1 MLTSRRDYLLRIID
15 EVSLLLRRV
24 VQQRST
30 GRPEEALRSVIAAC
44 ERLFQLE
51 AAQLFQFTPEQH
63 LSMLTAGESPD
74 IARDKILLYAAL
86 NEEAGRCYRA
96 LNKSAL
102 AQQSLLNA
110 LRLTLQARELCPGL
124 GQPAFAPDPSMLL
137 QLVGPAGLD
146 ADTAALVAAAALTP
160 HAPPKSSP

>member
-15 EVSLLLRRV
+15 EVGLLLRRV
-24 VQQRST
+24 LQQRSS
-30 GRPEEALRSVIAAC
+30 GRPDEGLQSVVAAC

-51 AAQLFQFTPEQH
+51 ATQLFQFTPEQQ
-63 LSMLTAGESPD
+63 LAMLAEGEAPD

-96 LNKSAL
+96 LGKSAL
-102 AQQSLLNA
+102 SQQSFLNA
-110 LRLTLQARELCPGL
+110 LRLTLKAQQICPGL
-124 GQPAFAPDPSMLL
+124 GQPAYAPDPSALL
-137 QLVGPAGLD
+137 RLLDATPLD
-146 ADTAALVAAAALTP
+146 ADTAALVAAAGVAP

>member
-15 EVSLLLRRV
+15 EVGLLLRRV
-24 VQQRST
+24 LQQRSS
-30 GRPEEALRSVIAAC
+30 GRPDEGLQSVVAAC

-51 AAQLFQFTPEQH
+51 ATQLFQFTPDQQ
-63 LSMLTAGESPD
+63 LAMLADGEPPD

-96 LNKSAL
+96 LGKAAL
-102 AQQSLLNA
+102 SQQSFLNA
-110 LRLTLQARELCPGL
+110 LRLTLKAQQICPGL
-124 GQPAFAPDPSMLL
+124 GQPAYAPDPSALL
-137 QLVGPAGLD
+137 QLLEGKPLD
-146 ADTAALVAAAALTP
+146 ADTAALVAAAGVVP